1 VTLYP
6 ALLGEVSLVSL
17 SGKSRLFRCQ
27 RILIRKQLA
36 KVGENQVRKRTTSI
50 WTQLKVVAAA

>member
-1 VTLYP
+1 
-6 ALLGEVSLVSL
+6 
-17 SGKSRLFRCQ
+17 
-27 RILIRKQLA
+27 LIRKQLA